1 MNNAG
6 NWRSNRQLLKGSS
19 YILTGGIIYSSTV
32 IAINSIFNLRAFNIY
47 SICLEKDEAKNNN
60 PILVLIFIML
70 PLMTLI
76 CVTCTMDFTCL
87 IWLANRTRV
96 NPDPDNDTN
105 VGCINV
111 MDEIPLRATMINTLL
126 LIPYI
131 LSSVAISKSNITPME
146 KYLIATLSYRFNDI
160 IRSPLIVTC
169 TFKVNNDN
177 RARHREIRRQ
187 KEIQAA
193 LKRRWERRLQNPTL
207 WIEMEDIELST
218 DQVILEEA
226 STYVQPSV
234 GLEMPMVLQVPDDDM
249 IVPDRGANDP
259 QVAQK
264 VTNELLLGI
273 DSLLVLPN
281 PHSDKALKKMLYGV
295 QVLPVK
301 KKIPNS
307 RSGVV
312 YHSMC
317 T

>member
-1 MNNAG
+1 
-6 NWRSNRQLLKGSS
+6 
-19 YILTGGIIYSSTV
+19 
-32 IAINSIFNLRAFNIY
+32 
-47 SICLEKDEAKNNN
+47 
-60 PILVLIFIML
+60 
-70 PLMTLI
+70 
-76 CVTCTMDFTCL
+76 
-87 IWLANRTRV
+87 
-96 NPDPDNDTN
+96 
-105 VGCINV
+105 
-111 MDEIPLRATMINTLL
+111 
-126 LIPYI
+126 
-131 LSSVAISKSNITPME
+131 
-146 KYLIATLSYRFNDI
+146 
-160 IRSPLIVTC
+160 
-169 TFKVNNDN
+169 
-177 RARHREIRRQ
+177 
-187 KEIQAA
+187 
-193 LKRRWERRLQNPTL
+193 
-207 WIEMEDIELST
+207 MEDIELST

-281 PHSDKALKKMLYGV
+281 PHSDKALNKMLYGV

-301 KKIPNS
+301 KKIPSS

>member
-6 NWRSNRQLLKGSS
+6 NWRSNEQLLKGSS
-19 YILTGGIIYSSTV
+19 YILTGGVIYSFTV
-32 IAINSIFNLRAFNIY
+32 VAINSIFNLRAFNIY

-60 PILVLIFIML
+60 PILTLILILL

-87 IWLANRTRV
+87 IWLTNRRAV
-96 NPDPDNDTN
+96 NPHHDNDIN

-131 LSSVAISKSNITPME
+131 LTSVAISKGNVSPME

-177 RARHREIRRQ
+177 RARDREIRRQ

-193 LKRRWERRLQNPTL
+193 LKRRWERRLQNSSL
-207 WIEMEDIELST
+207 WIEMEDIELSS
-218 DQVILEEA
+218 DQVVLEEES
-226 STYVQPSV
+226 STQPSV
-234 GLEMPMVLQVPDDDM
+234 QPELPKVLQVS
-249 IVPDRGANDP
+249 
-259 QVAQK
+259 
-264 VTNELLLGI
+264 E
-273 DSLLVLPN
+273 LVLPN
-281 PHSDKALKKMLYGV
+281 PHSDKVLNKMLYGV
-295 QVLPVK
+295 QVIPEKKSSSPK
-301 KKIPNS
+301 KKIRNPDVFYHTCAHELPIIS
-307 RSGVV
+307 RPRVE
-312 YHSMC
+312 C
-317 T
+317 